1 MVFGVSWYR
10 VTCDRYHRDVE
21 FSEFTSLRHETLDF
35 GVAQKRSLLAL
46 AFLVLLTWTLQI
58 ATGFMSLGLLAYKL
72 EVQYAEL
79 VGIIVDG
86 TYV

>member
-1 MVFGVSWYR
+1 MSRWHR
-10 VTCDRYHRDVE
+10 VTCDRYHRDWS
-21 FSEFTSLRHETLDF
+21 SEFTSLRHETLDF